1 MVSLWSK
8 SICVTCKLL
17 MSVYFDMKSL
27 YPHLKVNWNMLMC
40 KICIARRLVV
50 DIFPWCNA
58 NSVPFP
64 SGTLVARRIG
74 NGSILHSFH
83 PSRPGNLSRL
93 WSQLANA
100 LPNHSIHN
108 STVNSA
114 TQVFCH
120 ANQCDAIRQLS
131 QQNQDGRSRGRTCG
145 RTICWHT
152 QCTY

>member
-1 MVSLWSK
+1 MASLWSK

-74 NGSILHSFH
+74 NGSITWQVKGLVTA
-83 PSRPGNLSRL
+83 
-93 WSQLANA
+93 LAIAQKMN
-100 LPNHSIHN
+100 
-108 STVNSA
+108 TVNSFVLWLTPIA
-114 TQVFCH
+114 LSSKFLTYNNSI
-120 ANQCDAIRQLS
+120 ANPYWECIGPTMSKRSVLSITIWAIAS
-131 QQNQDGRSRGRTCG
+131 SSSV
-145 RTICWHT
+145 
-152 QCTY
+152 Y